1 MPDEIEQNDDGE
13 LHEDATLEQVR
24 AALKR
29 EQKRRKEATGQAE
42 AAAAAQKELTFLK
55 AGVDTTTPIGKLFMR
70 GYDGELDPEAI
81 KVSYG
86 EVAPPSTPPPPSEET
101 PPPAAAS
108 GAAGSTEEDEAEL
121 RRARQALQSGS
132 TPPGGEPAKP
142 LGRDIMDAA
151 FEAQNPGGTRARP
164 AEGMGDR
171 AMNAGFS
178 RLFARGNADDQEAVF
193 KRANETWADATERWR
208 RSKA

>member
-1 MPDEIEQNDDGE
+1 VPDELEQNDDGE

-29 EQKRRKEATGQAE
+29 EQKRRKEATEQAS
-42 AAAAAQKELTFLK
+42 AASAAQRELTFLK
-55 AGVDTTTPIGKLFMR
+55 AGVDTTTPIGKLYMR
-70 GYDGELDPEAI
+70 GYDGELDVEAI
-81 KVSYG
+81 KVGYS
-86 EVAPPSTPPPPSEET
+86 EIAPSTPPPAAEPT
-101 PPPAAAS
+101 PPANDA
-108 GAAGSTEEDEAEL
+108 GATQGSTEEDEAEL

-151 FEAQNPGGTRARP
+151 FEAQNPGGVRARP
-164 AEGMGDR
+164 SEGMNDR

-178 RLFARGNADDQEAVF
+178 QLFGRANADDPEAVF
-193 KRANETWADATERWR
+193 KRPNETWADATNRWR